1 MNIIKRA
8 RKQARKQVRKNN
20 MKEKTSTGEQ
30 IQQICDL
37 LIFARKPF
45 ELVIT
50 NYTASVKS
58 DFFPHKSVEN
68 LKGPRFFVG
77 CRMVEKDCKT
87 KPLPDVE
94 KKVIQYNDFN
104 ISKEVYLENI
114 YGVDINSAYP
124 SILYRDGYISKK
136 TYGYLAKLPKL
147 DRLGAIGY
155 LAGRKNVFK
164 YNSKGQIV
172 QYREEIKTD
181 TENYFYYAV
190 KKTAEAMQEARE
202 IIEGLY
208 FFTWVDC
215 IYLQS
220 LEDAERVVN
229 LLKSLG
235 LNSKVNKY
243 EQFLVK
249 KKTNGKLVCTFIDEE
264 QEVKTFFIPLP
275 KEKIKN
281 AVTNYLLNH
290 KTIKK

>member
-1 MNIIKRA
+1 
-8 RKQARKQVRKNN
+8 
-20 MKEKTSTGEQ
+20 MKKKTSTGEQ

-37 LIFARKPF
+37 LIFANKPF

-50 NYTASVKS
+50 NYTASIKS
-58 DFFPHKSVEN
+58 DFYPHKTVDN
-68 LKGPRFFVG
+68 LKKPSFFVA
-77 CRMVEKDCKT
+77 CRMVEKDCKL

-104 ISKEVYLENI
+104 IKDEIFLESI

-147 DRLGAIGY
+147 DRLGAIGF

-164 YNSKGQIV
+164 YNAKGNIT
-172 QYREEIKTD
+172 QYKEIIKAD

-190 KKTAEAMQEARE
+190 KQTAEAMQSCRDV
-202 IIEGLY
+202 IKGTY

-215 IYLQS
+215 IYVDN
-220 LEDAERVVN
+220 LEDAKRIVRTLQFN
-229 LLKSLG
+229 GLKS
-235 LNSKVNKY
+235 KVTKY
-243 EQFLVK
+243 DQFIVK
-249 KKTNGKLVCTFIDEE
+249 KKTNGKLVCTFFDED
-264 QEVKTFFIPLP
+264 QEEKTFFVPSP
-275 KEKIKN
+275 KQKIKDS
-281 AVTNYLLNH
+281 VTNYLLKN